1 MNAFSAIR
9 LVGGGVFF
17 LLLLPWLAAPPAAI
31 ADAPPAIGQLEYFF
45 NVDPGEG
52 AGTILPFSETAFSFT
67 AATTGLPPGT
77 HTLYLRVRDEAGV
90 WGPARTVT
98 VNIEP
103 SSPFENVAA
112 WEASVGEPAP
122 AGTGQ
127 VLPVEGT
134 PGKRA
139 TFSGRVNL
147 EHATHGTE
155 TVYLRVRDDAG
166 TWGPAFPITV
176 GVEVSGDGEVP
187 AALQYAWLE
196 AEAEPQWQTQTLDAV
211 DGRDGTLTFD
221 PGLAVAGRGLGTH
234 YLAMRGLDSAGGA
247 GSVFVVPAAIVPDSL
262 TGQTAQPDRLVAYA
276 QDGSGMIEG
285 SRVERILGAPTS
297 PLPTYSMVLPLDQAA
312 PGPVE
317 VVAYLRMVTGET
329 SPHYLSAPVLVVLEG
344 TNGYADWR
352 AGGDRFTPEEQV
364 DETISGPEADPDL
377 DGVPNKA
384 ELAFGGDP
392 REPSRD
398 VLPVIEDDGG
408 DLVLRFRQLVG
419 GSGHRAYNYTANGV
433 RYTVQYAYSLGGDW
447 FEGGNEA
454 FVVLSVEDNGDG
466 TETVAVV
473 PAPAVSAGREAVFL
487 RLKVTLL

>member
-9 LVGGGVFF
+9 HAGGGVFF
-17 LLLLPWLAAPPAAI
+17 LLLSWLAAPPAAI

-52 AGTILPFSETAFSFT
+52 AGTVLPFSETAFSFT
-67 AATTGLPPGT
+67 AATAGLPPGT
-77 HTLYLRVRDEAGV
+77 HTLYLRVSDEAGV

-112 WEASVGEPAP
+112 WEASVGAPAP

-127 VLPVEGT
+127 ALPVEGT
-134 PGKRA
+134 PGASA
-139 TFSGRVNL
+139 TLVGRVDL
-147 EHATHGTE
+147 AEATPGTE
-155 TVYLRVRDDAG
+155 TVYLRVRDDGG
-166 TWGPAFPITV
+166 TWGPAFPIAV

-187 AALQYAWLE
+187 AALQYAWIE
-196 AEAEPQWQTQTLDAV
+196 ADAAPTWQTRALDSV
-211 DGRDGTLTFD
+211 EGLDGTLTFD
-221 PGLAVAGRGLGTH
+221 PGSAGLGLGAH
-234 YLAMRGLDSAGGA
+234 YLAMRGLDSGGGV
-247 GSVFVVPAAIVPDSL
+247 GSVFVVPVAIVPDSL
-262 TGQTAQPDRLVAYA
+262 TGETAQPDRLVAYA
-276 QDGSGMIEG
+276 QDASGMIEG
-285 SRVERILGAPTS
+285 SRVERILGAPAS
-297 PLPTYSMVLPLDQAA
+297 PLPNYSMVLPLDQAA

-329 SPHYLSAPVLVVLEG
+329 SPPYLSAPVLVVLEG

-352 AGGDRFTPEEQV
+352 AGGGRFTPEEQA
-364 DETISGPEADPDL
+364 DEAISGPNADPDA

-392 REPSRD
+392 REPGRD
-398 VLPVIEDDGG
+398 ILPVIEDTG
-408 DLVLRFRQLVG
+408 DTLVLRFRQLVG
-419 GSGHRAYNYTANGV
+419 GSGHRAYNYTADGV
-433 RYTVQYAYSLGGDW
+433 RYTVQYAYNPGGGW

-466 TETVAVV
+466 TETVSVA